1 MKKREC
7 FFVTGLIFVI
17 FSVLLVYSYLT
28 INEFAIALM
37 FAVIGPI
44 GTFFMYKSGKINNE
58 TAILSSG
65 MFIAG
70 GMIFPLLPMIKE
82 YSSLIIIL
90 ACFVAIA
97 LMVLKPPERTS
108 IKAPVHP

>member
-1 MKKREC
+1 MEKREY
-7 FFVTGLIFVI
+7 FLIGMIFI
-17 FSVLLVYSYLT
+17 TFSVLFAFGYLT
-28 INEFAIALM
+28 INEFTIALM
-37 FAVIGPI
+37 FAVTGFI

-70 GMIFPLLPMIKE
+70 GMIFPLLSMIKE
-82 YSSLIIIL
+82 YSSSLMIV
-90 ACFVAIA
+90 ACVVAIA

-108 IKAPVHP
+108 TKVPVRI